1 MIKLVLNFK
10 IKNIQVE
17 QLKMKLFLIK
27 IWQKNYKKKKEKE
40 FIIQK
45 VIDRKGEKFYVKC
58 KR

>member
-1 MIKLVLNFK
+1 
-10 IKNIQVE
+10 
-17 QLKMKLFLIK
+17 MKLFLIK

-45 VIDRKGEKFYVKC
+45 VIDRKGEKLYVKC

>member
-45 VIDRKGEKFYVKC
+45 VIDRKGEKLYVKC